1 MQYNFAYYYKL
12 SQESRFFPFFIKSK
26 SRGFSL
32 RAKPFKVKSEHTA
45 RGHAPEKT
53 PSLKTT
59 TGLFLTSSD
68 HISIKAEQTQP
79 ATGERAVS
87 SARPH
92 NRSRGDGGDLLDT
105 KNKKHHRTEQIREH
119 LTGTA
124 WSVFGD
130 GNLTSSL
137 VIRSI
142 SLLRE

>member
-59 TGLFLTSSD
+59 TGLFLTYSD

-79 ATGERAVS
+79 ATA
-87 SARPH
+87 SARHH
-92 NRSRGDGGDLLDT
+92 NRSRVHRGDLD
-105 KNKKHHRTEQIREH
+105 KKKK
-119 LTGTA
+119 
-124 WSVFGD
+124 F
-130 GNLTSSL
+130 
-137 VIRSI
+137 
-142 SLLRE
+142 